1 MTLENFKSLLP
12 GNVIT
17 FSTTLCWRV
26 SNVTEEIIELTELA
40 TGITKT
46 IRFDKIDGNDY
57 LAKYIANCNVLMP
70 LTHDLL
76 NELKLV
82 DADIKDVEFDKDFV
96 FVKGG
101 TFQMGSETGDSDEQP
116 VHSVTLSDFYM
127 CDHTVTQAEWEA
139 IMGNNPSYFK
149 GDDRPVESVSWD
161 DAQEYIK
168 KLNANTYIVPS
179 AHLQQ
184 NNNSVSVY
192 SRTQPTNTF
201 AYSGVWNPNF
211 VHGYGSSGGVIE
223 VWQNTTSLSNISTNY
238 TSFITAVRR
247 GSGTADAVEIYKAGV
262 SIRTDTYS
270 SQALQANNYYLGA
283 VNNNGTTQWYTTVNM
298 AFASLGESLT
308 DVEAT
313 NYYTAVQAFQTTLG
327 RQV

>member
-1 MTLENFKSLLP
+1 MRRLRLGMMAGGIPLDPDAQAFLNAAGITDATITTAIDTL
-12 GNVIT
+12 VIQLKAIGVWNKMKAIYPFVGGT
-17 FSTTLCWRV
+17 ATTHKFNLKNPADTNAAFRLV
-26 SNVTEEIIELTELA
+26 FFGGVTHDN
-40 TGITKT
+40 TGIK
-46 IRFDKIDGNDY
+46 FN
-57 LAKYIANCNVLMP
+57 
-70 LTHDLL
+70 
-76 NELKLV
+76 
-82 DADIKDVEFDKDFV
+82 
-96 FVKGG
+96 
-101 TFQMGSETGDSDEQP
+101 GSNG
-116 VHSVTLSDFYM
+116 Y
-127 CDHTVTQAEWEA
+127 
-139 IMGNNPSYFK
+139 
-149 GDDRPVESVSWD
+149 
-161 DAQEYIK
+161 
-168 KLNANTYIVPS
+168 ANTYIVPS